1 LSKIL
6 PSSGLGPG
14 LDKVGQRGQK
24 YSTYDISH
32 KKTKPQIFFIAD
44 SKTCQVF
51 WGFELL

>member
-32 KKTKPQIFFIAD
+32 KKNKTQNFFFIAD

-51 WGFELL
+51 